1 MVSVA
6 GIVTRGLDYGL
17 DFSGGRLLEYDTSRP
32 VSLDRLRQELARSGL
47 PRAVAQTSGGGNI
60 TVRTAQL
67 SAAQEAEVQSAV
79 ERLGGQTRHIRDEF
93 VGPTIGAE
101 LRRKAVIALL
111 LALVAQLVYLA
122 VRFRWTYGA
131 AAVVAMFHDVAI
143 LVGIF
148 AWLGKTLDGVFL
160 AALLSVVG
168 YSINDSVVVFDRIR
182 EQRRARA
189 REPLAV
195 VANDAC
201 LQTIPRTVNTGLG
214 ALFILAALYV
224 LGGETLT
231 DFALAL
237 LVGILVGTYS
247 SVFTAAPLAV
257 ALQGRASVERRAS
270 APEAPP
276 LRPAGARPQPIQAR
290 RPQAPAALG
299 EPPAVATR
307 SSPVRTR
314 PESGKGSLP
323 RTAPTPPRRPVAGR
337 PRPPK
342 RKGKRRR

>member
-1 MVSVA
+1 
-6 GIVTRGLDYGL
+6 
-17 DFSGGRLLEYDTSRP
+17 
-32 VSLDRLRQELARSGL
+32 
-47 PRAVAQTSGGGNI
+47 
-60 TVRTAQL
+60 
-67 SAAQEAEVQSAV
+67 
-79 ERLGGQTRHIRDEF
+79 
-93 VGPTIGAE
+93 
-101 LRRKAVIALL
+101 VIALA

-131 AAVVAMFHDVAI
+131 AAAVAMFHDVAI

-160 AALLSVVG
+160 AALLSVIG

-182 EQRRARA
+182 EQRRARG

-247 SVFTAAPLAV
+247 SVFTAAPLAG
-257 ALQGRASVERRAS
+257 ASRPGIGGAENIRGPGNPAQGNRR
-270 APEAPP
+270 PP
-276 LRPAGARPQPIQAR
+276 PAGWSGVGSAQSNR
-290 RPQAPAALG
+290 RPQ
-299 EPPAVATR
+299 
-307 SSPVRTR
+307 
-314 PESGKGSLP
+314 
-323 RTAPTPPRRPVAGR
+323 
-337 PRPPK
+337 
-342 RKGKRRR
+342 RRR